1 MRYYQSPKYRDEIEN
16 MEAVLTLLNLRDATI
31 QGYLQTLFE
40 CCSWFDEECHIS
52 LKDADFLQL
61 RRFLLYLHKPME
73 EGGRGLKPR
82 SVNVYNSSIKKYFF
96 YVLRNP
102 ISNAELPYMKLDHV
116 LPKVP
121 SRREVHDLIMGTVN
135 VRNRMILALGFGCA
149 LRLNEVLT
157 LRFQDISFA
166 NMQVTIRAENSKN
179 RSEGRVELPKDLKAM
194 LIDYYLKCRR
204 GAQPSDYLFPGRKP
218 GSHLSDGAVQSFLK
232 KRLEELGWQ
241 NRGFH
246 FHSLRH
252 AHALFYYQ
260 NGADLFQV
268 QTRLRHNTVAS
279 TIIYVQLD
287 AELKGRTRVAGPF
300 DDAGY
305 QI

>member
-1 MRYYQSPKYRDEIEN
+1 MEFDLLAFIIPPIGSEI
-16 MEAVLTLLNLRDATI
+16 LYF
-31 QGYLQTLFE
+31 QG
-40 CCSWFDEECHIS
+40 
-52 LKDADFLQL
+52 
-61 RRFLLYLHKPME
+61 
-73 EGGRGLKPR
+73 
-82 SVNVYNSSIKKYFF
+82 
-96 YVLRNP
+96 
-102 ISNAELPYMKLDHV
+102 KLAFS
-116 LPKVP
+116 KSF
-121 SRREVHDLIMGTVN
+121 SRH
-135 VRNRMILALGFGCA
+135 
-149 LRLNEVLT
+149 
-157 LRFQDISFA
+157 
-166 NMQVTIRAENSKN
+166 
-179 RSEGRVELPKDLKAM
+179 
-194 LIDYYLKCRR
+194 YLKCRR

-268 QTRLRHNTVAS
+268 QTRLRHNTIAS